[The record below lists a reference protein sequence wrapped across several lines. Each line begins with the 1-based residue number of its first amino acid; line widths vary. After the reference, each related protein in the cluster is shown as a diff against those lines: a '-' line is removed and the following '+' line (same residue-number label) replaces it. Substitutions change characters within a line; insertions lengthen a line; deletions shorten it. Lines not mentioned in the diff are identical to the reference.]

1 MELRVR
7 KYDPSGDARRVEELE
22 RLCDAGPSGSM
33 SLFADSMGDPLGRVR
48 HFALY
53 TMLVAEI
60 GEEIVGVIRA
70 GIKEMVCG
78 RKRLS
83 DGSGKESAVRA
94 RCAYILGLRVSPLH
108 RRKGIGLA
116 LARRIEQWCRD
127 KGAAYAYMM
136 TEKSNVA
143 SSGLFVGKLQFRPV
157 RSPSILV
164 HPVFQHWES
173 IPSHIR
179 LTRLAPAD
187 AAEIYRCYSGATD
200 FFPAAD
206 IDSIVGNAR
215 CCAGTWLATLKAE
228 STPSSGMAA
237 PLDRRHPRR
246 QVSVKKLLEGVFS
259 SWAVVSVWKTNEIFT
274 LEVSGAPWRIR
285 AAAAASRALDRALP
299 WLRIS
304 SFPDVFQPF
313 GIHFLFGIAGGGARS
328 GELVAALCKNA
339 RNVARRNGCA
349 VVAAEMGAADPLLGS
364 VPHWKSLST
373 MDDLWCVKDL
383 VGIKNTGAT
392 VTATPDS
399 GENWMDLPMGSSVFV
414 DPRDF

>member
-7 KYDPSGDARRVEELE
+7 KYDPLGDARRVEELE

-83 DGSGKESAVRA
+83 GGSGKESAIRA

-206 IDSIVGNAR
+206 IDSI
-215 CCAGTWLATLKAE
+215 
-228 STPSSGMAA
+228 
-237 PLDRRHPRR
+237 
-246 QVSVKKLLEGVFS
+246 KLLEGVFS

-399 GENWMDLPMGSSVFV
+399 GENWMDLPMGSPVFV